1 MKKTIKKILIAA
13 SPLLVFLFMFY
24 VIEFLVRGLKMPYY
38 VMTPPIQSLVYF
50 VENTSLVLQ
59 QCLITLKNY
68 FIGYPIGAA
77 LGIVLAFI
85 FTTRVRIEKA
95 FSPYLTV
102 ISCVPMIVMVPLF
115 KIWFGLGPIV
125 NILVCILSC
134 FSIVC
139 SNAILGISAVPA
151 DRMELIETFKG
162 TKLQA
167 FVYVVIPS
175 ALPHISTGLKL
186 GSIFALSGIIGSEMI
201 GSMEGIGYQ
210 IVWSNTYFKI
220 EALFAYIYLLMLFG
234 YVIFSLLDL
243 MERSI
248 TKVS

>member
-1 MKKTIKKILIAA
+1 MKKRGKILAVL
-13 SPLLVFLFMFY
+13 SPIIVLVAMF
-24 VIEFLVRGLKMPYY
+24 VALEILVATTKMPYY
-38 VMTPPIQSLVYF
+38 VMARPSESFVYLY
-50 VENTSLVLQ
+50 ENFDSVMTNCVIS
-59 QCLITLKNY
+59 LKNY
-68 FIGYPIGAA
+68 FIGYPIGAF
-77 LGIVLAFI
+77 LGIVLAFV
-85 FTTRVRIEKA
+85 FSTRVRIQKA

-115 KIWFGLGPIV
+115 KIWFGLGNIV

-139 SNAILGISAVPA
+139 SNAMLGIGAVPEE
-151 DRMELIETFKG
+151 RLELVETCKG

-167 FVYVVIPS
+167 FIYVVIPS

-210 IVWSNTYFKI
+210 IVWSNTYFNI
-220 EALFAYIYLLMLFG
+220 AALFAYVYVLMLFG
-234 YVIFSLLDL
+234 YIIFSLLSVL
-243 MERSI
+243 ESRI
-248 TKVS
+248 TKAG